1 VSPNSG
7 AVAGSD
13 HSPFA
18 HFRVTP
24 AALLPTGRAGALK
37 RNRVSCIQVD
47 GRIQPE
53 VSAVNH
59 PEAAFNVR
67 RIGPCQHA
75 SPIQLSKSSDD
86 GIANYVTD
94 DQRVVYQIDVDAGA
108 EQITLAHAGLLE
120 KAGPRDRIFFDPSRV
135 RAAVLTAG
143 GLCPG
148 LNDVIRSIV
157 MTLWYRYGVRQ
168 IEGVRF
174 GYRGLYDSEPSLRTM
189 LTPEAVRDI
198 HRTGGTILGSS
209 RGGGDRVADMAR
221 ACAERGVNMLFCIG
235 GDGTQKGAL
244 ALAREFERNHAEC
257 AVVGIPKTIDNDLSF
272 VERSFG
278 FDTAVSEAV
287 VAVSAAHT
295 AARAANNGVGV
306 VKVMGRQSGFI
317 AAHTALAQNDVN
329 FVCIPEVP
337 FALAGENGLLAH
349 LERRLNARKHA
360 VILLA
365 EGAGQDLLER
375 THQSDASGNVRL
387 ADIGPFVCDQ
397 IRDHFKR
404 IEREVNVKYIDP
416 SYIIRSAP
424 TIANDSI
431 YCQRL
436 GANAVHAAMA
446 GRTECLVGLVN
457 GRFVHVPMQLA
468 AGKRNFVDPES
479 ALWRDVV
486 EATGQPPVMR

>member
-1 VSPNSG
+1 MNYS
-7 AVAGSD
+7 
-13 HSPFA
+13 
-18 HFRVTP
+18 
-24 AALLPTGRAGALK
+24 
-37 RNRVSCIQVD
+37 
-47 GRIQPE
+47 
-53 VSAVNH
+53 
-59 PEAAFNVR
+59 EAQFSVC
-67 RIGPCQHA
+67 RIGNCEHL
-75 SPIQLSKSSDD
+75 SPIQLSKSNDD

-94 DQRVVYQIDVDAGA
+94 DQRVAYQVDIDADAGSL
-108 EQITLAHAGLLE
+108 TLASAGLFE
-120 KAGPRDRIFFDPSRV
+120 KAGPREHIFFDPTQV
-135 RAAVLTAG
+135 RAAILTAG

-157 MTLWYRYGVRQ
+157 MTLWHRYGVRE
-168 IEGVRF
+168 IEGLRF
-174 GYRGLYDSEPSLRTM
+174 GYLGLYDKDESLRLA
-189 LTPEAVRDI
+189 LTPEIVRDI

-221 ACAERGVNMLFCIG
+221 ACVERGIKMLFCIG
-235 GDGTQKGAL
+235 GDGTQKGAM
-244 ALAREFERNHAEC
+244 ALSRELVKINAKC
-257 AVVGIPKTIDNDLSF
+257 VVVGIPKTIDNDLSF

-287 VAVSAAHT
+287 SAVSAAHT
-295 AARAANNGVGV
+295 EARAAVNGVGV

-329 FVCIPEVP
+329 FVLIPEVP
-337 FALAGENGLLAH
+337 FALAGDNGLLRH
-349 LERRLNARKHA
+349 LERRLQTRHHA

-365 EGAGQDLLER
+365 EGAGQDQLAATNLK
-375 THQSDASGNVRL
+375 DASGNIKL
-387 ADIGPFVCDQ
+387 ADIGAFICDQ
-397 IRDHFKR
+397 IRDHFKQLK
-404 IEREVNVKYIDP
+404 REVNIKYIDP

-457 GRFVHVPMQLA
+457 ERFVHVPMALA

-486 EATGQPPVMR
+486 EATGQPPIMR

>member
-1 VSPNSG
+1 MYSE
-7 AVAGSD
+7 AD
-13 HSPFA
+13 
-18 HFRVTP
+18 FRIRR
-24 AALLPTGRAGALK
+24 LGD
-37 RNRVSCIQVD
+37 C
-47 GRIQPE
+47 
-53 VSAVNH
+53 H
-59 PEAAFNVR
+59 VR
-67 RIGPCQHA
+67 
-75 SPIQLSKSSDD
+75 SPIQLSKSNDD
-86 GIANYVTD
+86 GIANYATD
-94 DQRVVYQIDVDAGA
+94 DQRVVYRIDVESAG
-108 EQITLAHAGLLE
+108 EDLKLSDMGLLE
-120 KAGPRDRIFFDPSRV
+120 KAGPREQIFFEPSRV

-148 LNDVIRSIV
+148 LNDVIRSVV
-157 MTLWYRYGVRQ
+157 MTLWYRYGVRE
-168 IEGVRF
+168 IEGIRF
-174 GYRGLYDSEPSLRTM
+174 GYLGLYSNDESLRVT
-189 LTPEAVRDI
+189 LEPDVVRDI

-209 RGGGDRVADMAR
+209 RGGGDRVAEMAR
-221 ACAERGVNMLFCIG
+221 ACVARGINMLFCIG

-244 ALAREFERNHAEC
+244 ALARELTHLGANC

-287 VAVSAAHT
+287 LAVAAAHT
-295 AARAANNGVGV
+295 EARAAVNGVGV
-306 VKVMGRQSGFI
+306 VKLMGRQSGFI

-329 FVCIPEVP
+329 FVCIPELP
-337 FALAGENGLLAH
+337 FALTGDNGLLAH
-349 LERRLNARKHA
+349 LERRLSGRHHA

-365 EGAGQDLLER
+365 EGAGQDLLAA
-375 THQSDASGNVRL
+375 TNQKDASGNVKL

-397 IRDHFKR
+397 IKSHFAQRKV
-404 IEREVNVKYIDP
+404 EVNIKYIDP

-457 GRFVHVPMQLA
+457 ERFVHVPMELA

-486 EATGQPPVMR
+486 EATGQPPLMR

>member
-1 VSPNSG
+1 MNYS
-7 AVAGSD
+7 
-13 HSPFA
+13 
-18 HFRVTP
+18 
-24 AALLPTGRAGALK
+24 
-37 RNRVSCIQVD
+37 
-47 GRIQPE
+47 
-53 VSAVNH
+53 
-59 PEAAFNVR
+59 EADFDVR
-67 RIGPCQHA
+67 RIGPYKHP
-75 SPIQLSKSSDD
+75 SPIQLSKLNDD
-86 GIANYVTD
+86 GISNYVTD
-94 DQRVVYQIDVDAGA
+94 DQRVVYQVDVDASA
-108 EQITLAHAGLLE
+108 KHVELTRAGLFE
-120 KAGPRDRIFFDPSRV
+120 KAGPRERIHFDPTGV

-148 LNDVIRSIV
+148 LNDVMRSIV

-168 IEGVRF
+168 IDGLRF
-174 GYRGLYDSEPSLRTM
+174 GYLGLYDNDPSLR
-189 LTPEAVRDI
+189 LALDPEAVRDI

-209 RGGGDRVADMAR
+209 RGGGDRVPDMAR
-221 ACAERGVNMLFCIG
+221 ACVERGINMLFCIG

-244 ALAREFERNHAEC
+244 ALSRELAKTDANC
-257 AVVGIPKTIDNDLSF
+257 VVVGIPKTIDNDLSF

-295 AARAANNGVGV
+295 EARAALNGVGV

-329 FVCIPEVP
+329 FVLIPEVP
-337 FALAGENGLLAH
+337 FVLEGENGLLAH
-349 LERRLNARKHA
+349 LERRLMARHHA

-365 EGAGQDLLER
+365 EGAGQDLLEATNQR
-375 THQSDASGNVRL
+375 DASGNVKL
-387 ADIGPFVCDQ
+387 ADIGTFVCEQ
-397 IRDHFKR
+397 IRQHFKR
-404 IEREVNVKYIDP
+404 IRQEVNIKYIDP

-457 GRFVHVPMQLA
+457 GRFVHVPMSLA

-486 EATGQPPVMR
+486 EATGQPPLMR

>member
-1 VSPNSG
+1 
-7 AVAGSD
+7 
-13 HSPFA
+13 
-18 HFRVTP
+18 
-24 AALLPTGRAGALK
+24 
-37 RNRVSCIQVD
+37 
-47 GRIQPE
+47 
-53 VSAVNH
+53 VNYSEAEFSVCRLGHCTH
-59 PEAAFNVR
+59 P
-67 RIGPCQHA
+67 
-75 SPIQLSKSSDD
+75 SPIQLSKVNDD

-94 DQRVVYQIDVDAGA
+94 DQRVVYQVDVDADDGSLS
-108 EQITLAHAGLLE
+108 LASAGLFE
-120 KAGPRDRIFFDPSRV
+120 KAGPREHVYFDPTQA

-157 MTLWYRYGVRQ
+157 MTLWHRYGVRDV
-168 IEGVRF
+168 EGLRF
-174 GYRGLYDSEPSLRTM
+174 GYLGLYDQDESLRLA
-189 LTPEAVRDI
+189 LTPQTVCDI

-209 RGGGDRVADMAR
+209 RGGGDHVADMAR
-221 ACAERGVNMLFCIG
+221 ACVERGIKMLFCIG
-235 GDGTQKGAL
+235 GDGTQKGAMALSREL
-244 ALAREFERNHAEC
+244 AKINAQC

-287 VAVSAAHT
+287 MAVSAAHT
-295 AARAANNGVGV
+295 EARAAVNGVGV

-329 FVCIPEVP
+329 FVLIPEVP
-337 FALAGENGLLAH
+337 FALSGDNGLLRH
-349 LERRLNARKHA
+349 LERRLQSRHHA

-365 EGAGQDLLER
+365 EGAGQDQLPATNLK
-375 THQSDASGNVRL
+375 DASGNIKL
-387 ADIGPFVCDQ
+387 ADIGPFVCDR
-397 IRDHFKR
+397 IRDHFKQLR
-404 IEREVNVKYIDP
+404 REVNIKYIDP
-416 SYIIRSAP
+416 GYIIRSAP

-457 GRFVHVPMQLA
+457 ERFVHVPMALA

-486 EATGQPPVMR
+486 EATGQPPIMR

>member
-1 VSPNSG
+1 V
-7 AVAGSD
+7 
-13 HSPFA
+13 
-18 HFRVTP
+18 
-24 AALLPTGRAGALK
+24 
-37 RNRVSCIQVD
+37 
-47 GRIQPE
+47 
-53 VSAVNH
+53 VNYS
-59 PEAAFNVR
+59 EAEFSVC
-67 RIGPCQHA
+67 RIGHCTHP
-75 SPIQLSKSSDD
+75 SPIQLSKLNDD

-94 DQRVVYQIDVDAGA
+94 DQRVVYQVDVDANAGNR
-108 EQITLAHAGLLE
+108 TLASAGLFE
-120 KAGPRDRIFFDPSRV
+120 KAGPREHIYFDPTQV

-148 LNDVIRSIV
+148 LNDVIRAIV
-157 MTLWYRYGVRQ
+157 MTLWHRYGVRD
-168 IEGVRF
+168 IEGLRF
-174 GYRGLYDSEPSLRTM
+174 GYLGLYEKDESLRLA
-189 LTPEAVRDI
+189 LTPETVRDI

-209 RGGGDRVADMAR
+209 RGGGDRVADMAF
-221 ACAERGVNMLFCIG
+221 ACVERGIKMLFCIG
-235 GDGTQKGAL
+235 GDGTQKGAMALSREL
-244 ALAREFERNHAEC
+244 AKINAQC
-257 AVVGIPKTIDNDLSF
+257 VVVGIPKTIDNDLSF

-287 VAVSAAHT
+287 SAVCAAHT
-295 AARAANNGVGV
+295 EARAAVNGVGV

-329 FVCIPEVP
+329 FVLIPEVP
-337 FALAGENGLLAH
+337 FALTGDNGLLRN
-349 LERRLNARKHA
+349 LERRLQTRHHA

-365 EGAGQDLLER
+365 EGAGQDQLTA
-375 THQSDASGNVRL
+375 THLKDASGNVKL
-387 ADIGPFVCDQ
+387 ADIGAFVCDQ
-397 IRDHFKR
+397 IRDHFRQLK
-404 IEREVNVKYIDP
+404 REVNIKYIDP

-457 GRFVHVPMQLA
+457 DRFVHVPMALA

-486 EATGQPPVMR
+486 EATGQPPIMR

>member
-1 VSPNSG
+1 MYSE
-7 AVAGSD
+7 AD
-13 HSPFA
+13 
-18 HFRVTP
+18 FRIRR
-24 AALLPTGRAGALK
+24 LGDC
-37 RNRVSCIQVD
+37 RV
-47 GRIQPE
+47 R
-53 VSAVNH
+53 
-59 PEAAFNVR
+59 
-67 RIGPCQHA
+67 
-75 SPIQLSKSSDD
+75 SPIQLSKSNDD
-86 GIANYVTD
+86 GIANYATD
-94 DQRVVYQIDVDAGA
+94 DQRVVYRIDVESAG
-108 EQITLAHAGLLE
+108 EDLKLSDMGLLE
-120 KAGPRDRIFFDPSRV
+120 KAGPREQIFFEPSRV

-148 LNDVIRSIV
+148 LNDVIRSVV
-157 MTLWYRYGVRQ
+157 MTLWYRYGVRE
-168 IEGVRF
+168 IEGIRF
-174 GYRGLYDSEPSLRTM
+174 GYLGLYSNDESLRVT
-189 LTPEAVRDI
+189 LEPDVVRDI

-209 RGGGDRVADMAR
+209 RGGGDRVAEMAR
-221 ACAERGVNMLFCIG
+221 ACVARGINMLFCIG

-244 ALAREFERNHAEC
+244 ALARELTSLGANC

-287 VAVSAAHT
+287 LAVAAAHT
-295 AARAANNGVGV
+295 EARAAVNGVGV
-306 VKVMGRQSGFI
+306 VKLMGRQSGFI

-329 FVCIPEVP
+329 FVCIPELP
-337 FALAGENGLLAH
+337 FALAGDNGLLAH
-349 LERRLNARKHA
+349 LERRLSARHHA

-365 EGAGQDLLER
+365 EGAGQDLLAA
-375 THQSDASGNVRL
+375 TNQKDASGNVKL

-397 IRDHFKR
+397 IKSHFAQR
-404 IEREVNVKYIDP
+404 NVEVNIKYIDP

-457 GRFVHVPMQLA
+457 ERFVHVPMELA

-486 EATGQPPVMR
+486 EATGQPPLMR